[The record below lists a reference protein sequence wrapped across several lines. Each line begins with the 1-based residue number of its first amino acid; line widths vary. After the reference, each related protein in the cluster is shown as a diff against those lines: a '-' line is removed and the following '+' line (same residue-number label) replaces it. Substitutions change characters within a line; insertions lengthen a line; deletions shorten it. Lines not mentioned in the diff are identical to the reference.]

1 VLYLGAIGG
10 GGLGFMLY
18 NSLQLFQYQQAT
30 TELAVLLVLLLV
42 VERASL
48 VVRQRIR

>member
-1 VLYLGAIGG
+1 
-10 GGLGFMLY
+10 MLY

-30 TELAVLLVLLLV
+30 TELCVLLVLLLV

-48 VVRQRIR
+48 LLRQRIL